1 MTSRRARPRRSR
13 PGSTA
18 RRLAAAVATAAV
30 TTAALA
36 LGMPGTASAD
46 GGLRLSVDWDK
57 LGAVL
62 RSPGSVL
69 PKEKD
74 ETPAEHPV
82 SADKLGTGPGDRV
95 PGDVPW
101 LGARPRVSLVARDW
115 GGALLLAGHMT
126 LTDQM
131 RLSRSN
137 RMVVTRLRVA
147 DGRLTPFTQ
156 LGLGQWR
163 VDTNILPALP
173 HDVEDAAQ
181 LAAGFE
187 LALAPRAVVAVET
200 DLTILYRST
209 HEPQMFCS
217 PDLWGAFLAARAE
230 F

>member
-1 MTSRRARPRRSR
+1 MATRRARRRRARS
-13 PGSTA
+13 GSTA
-18 RRLAAAVATAAV
+18 ALLATAAMV
-30 TTAALA
+30 AGLA
-36 LGMPGTASAD
+36 TSGTARASD
-46 GGLRLSVDWDK
+46 TLRLSVDWDK

-69 PKEKD
+69 PKE
-74 ETPAEHPV
+74 EAPVEHPV
-82 SADKLGTGPGDRV
+82 GADKLGTAPGERV
-95 PGDVPW
+95 PSDVPW
-101 LGARPRVSLVARDW
+101 IGTRPRVSLVARDW

-147 DGRLTPFTQ
+147 EGRLTPFAQ

-163 VDTNILPALP
+163 VDSNLLPVLP

-181 LAAGFE
+181 LATGFE
-187 LALAPRAVVAVET
+187 LALAPRAVIAVET